1 MKINKGFS
9 LMEVVVVISILVV
22 VLSIT
27 FYFFPK
33 LNKKEVLEK
42 DVSSVVALI
51 RNARVLSVASKN
63 TSPFGIH
70 FENNKIVLFEGGAYV
85 AGNDNEKIVTLSKD
99 VYMSGYLLN
108 LGSPDIVF
116 SRLIGNTS
124 NYGTVTFSLKDDS
137 ASTTITILGT
147 GVIQ

>member
-1 MKINKGFS
+1 
-9 LMEVVVVISILVV
+9 MEVVVVISILVV

-70 FENNKIVLFEGGAYV
+70 FENNKVVLFEGSAYV
-85 AGNDNEKIVTLSKD
+85 NDNEKIVTLSKD
-99 VYMSGYLLN
+99 VYMSNYLLN
-108 LGSPDIVF
+108 LGSPDVVF
-116 SRLIGNTS
+116 SRLIGHTS

>member
-9 LMEVVVVISILVV
+9 LVVVISILVV

-70 FENNKIVLFEGGAYV
+70 FENNKVVLFEGSAYV

-99 VYMSGYLLN
+99 VYMSNYLLN
-108 LGSPDIVF
+108 LGSPDVVF
-116 SRLIGNTS
+116 SRLIGHTS

>member
-1 MKINKGFS
+1 
-9 LMEVVVVISILVV
+9 MEVVVVISILVV